1 MAFWPP
7 VSATSAMGRP
17 AGDRR
22 RDSWRAIRRDTS
34 VEPVNITP
42 ATSGCATR
50 AAPTVSPAPG
60 TSCSASRGTP
70 ASCSRATMA
79 AAVSGVCS
87 AGLASTVLPAARAAA
102 TCPQKMASGKFQ
114 GLMAST
120 TPSGRCVALSKCAA
134 TWAP

>member
-7 VSATSAMGRP
+7 VSAISGIGWPFT
-17 AGDRR
+17 DRR
-22 RDSWRAIRRDTS
+22 LASWRAMMRATS

-42 ATSGCATR
+42 ATCGCATR
-50 AAPTVSPAPG
+50 AAPTVSPRPG
-60 TSCSASRGTP
+60 TSCSAPWGTP
-70 ASCSRATMA
+70 ASCRICTMA

-102 TCPQKMASGKFQ
+102 TWPAKMASGKFQ

-120 TPSGRCVALSKCAA
+120 TPSGRCAALSNCAA